1 MKNIPLLLLTDL
13 KKLGTSWCFCIKI
26 RTTDNEIFGYTNLDA
41 DITVF
46 DGVDTVRYSSQEEMS
61 PQNIQT
67 ESNFEVDNTD
77 LLGWFDEDMEKLI
90 VSGKFGMAEVT
101 IYRVA
106 YQRPENGVEIV
117 AYGTVGEVDFAQ
129 DNKGKRKIEFRSLM
143 QQLKQKVNEN
153 YSLLCRAQFGD
164 ERCGKPFVWETA
176 TVTAVDDVN
185 LRFKLGGLARPDGWF
200 DFGVVEFTSGDN
212 TGKDLEIET
221 WSATGDVV
229 LSFSTPYPMKVNDT
243 VRIRRDCGKTET
255 DCMGYNNIPNMR
267 AEHLTPVENAAVM
280 VPGAYV
286 KSVGAQ

>member
-1 MKNIPLLLLTDL
+1 MKSIPLLLINDL
-13 KKLGTSWCFCIKI
+13 KKLGTAWCFCIKVK
-26 RTTDNEIFGYTNLDA
+26 TTDGELFGYTNLDT
-41 DITVF
+41 DLTVF
-46 DGVDTVRYSSQEEMS
+46 DGTDTIRYSSQEEMT

-77 LLGWFDEDMEKLI
+77 LLGWFDENMEKLV
-90 VSGKFGMAEVT
+90 VSGKFGLAEIT

-106 YQRPENGVEIV
+106 YQRPQNGVEIV

-164 ERCGKPFVWETA
+164 ERCGMPFVWETA
-176 TVTAVDDVN
+176 TVSAVDDVN
-185 LRFKLGGLARPDGWF
+185 LKFSLSGVTRPDGWF
-200 DFGVVEFTSGDN
+200 DFGVIEFTSGDN
-212 TGKDLEIET
+212 VGKDLEVES
-221 WSATGDVV
+221 WLSTGQVV
-229 LSFSTPYPMKVNDT
+229 LSFVTPYPVKVGDQ

-255 DCMGYNNIPNMR
+255 DCMGYGNIINMR
-267 AEHLTPVENAAVM
+267 AEHLTPVENSAVM

-286 KSVGAQ
+286 KSVGAK

>member
-1 MKNIPLLLLTDL
+1 MKSIPLLLLTDL
-13 KKLGTSWCFCIKI
+13 KKLGTAWCYCVKVK
-26 RTTDNEIFGYTNLDA
+26 TTDGDIYGYTNLDT
-41 DITVF
+41 DLTVF
-46 DGVDTVRYSSQEEMS
+46 DGVDSVRYSSQEEMS

-77 LLGWFDEDMEKLI
+77 LLGWFDEEMEKLV

-106 YQRPENGVEIV
+106 YQRPQNGVEIV

-153 YSLLCRAQFGD
+153 YSLLCRAQYGD
-164 ERCGKPFVWETA
+164 ERCGMPFVWEA
-176 TVTAVDDVN
+176 AVVSVVADVN
-185 LRFKLGGLARPDGWF
+185 LRFTLNGLARPNGWF

-212 TGKDLEIET
+212 AGKDLEVES
-221 WSATGDVV
+221 WLSNGSVV
-229 LSFSTPYPMKVNDT
+229 LSFVTPYPVKVGDG

-255 DCMGYNNIPNMR
+255 DCMGYGNIHNMR
-267 AEHLTPVENAAVM
+267 AEHLTPVENSAVM